1 MAGNKVDLYK
11 NQNQHFS
18 LFLLHLTWLIILKE
32 YNNDDNNLLNMQW
45 DDYSVKICNVYYHF
59 NIMTLVISLVFLS
72 KQT

>member
-1 MAGNKVDLYK
+1 
-11 NQNQHFS
+11 
-18 LFLLHLTWLIILKE
+18 
-32 YNNDDNNLLNMQW
+32 MQW